1 MTDKNKN
8 PKTETDTDDVPDL
21 STAGHLKEI
30 FKARVEGYVRT
41 ADAIGYFLQGATGLG
56 PAIGGDA
63 VQLST
68 ASAALARDAGRRRW
82 KHIQKLLSK
91 PK

>member
-1 MTDKNKN
+1 MTDKPQDDNA
-8 PKTETDTDDVPDL
+8 TDDVPNL

-56 PAIGGDA
+56 PAIGGNA
-63 VQLST
+63 MNLAS
-68 ASAALARDAGRRRW
+68 ASAALARDAGRRRM
-82 KHIQKLLSK
+82 KHIVKLLSQ